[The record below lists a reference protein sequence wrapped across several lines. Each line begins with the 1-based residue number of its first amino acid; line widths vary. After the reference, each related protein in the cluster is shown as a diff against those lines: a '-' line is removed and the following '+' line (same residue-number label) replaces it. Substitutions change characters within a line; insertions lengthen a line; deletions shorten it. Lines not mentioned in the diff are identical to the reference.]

1 MMNVPTQPVRAL
13 VQACP
18 FTRAF
23 AGEPA
28 RMLPHRP
35 IARACRSA
43 ASPAQRMPR
52 CMEFALASP
61 HRPRMPHAHFSPARP
76 PTRPPG
82 ASLRPPSP
90 VESSS
95 FSGGVAWPI
104 VAPFSGVLVVLGA
117 QGSALPTHTRRRRR
131 RRSRATPPE
140 KGPPFP
146 AFSGGVATISR
157 SC

>member
-1 MMNVPTQPVRAL
+1 MMNVQTQPVRAL

-28 RMLPHRP
+28 RMLPHHP

-61 HRPRMPHAHFSPARP
+61 HR
-76 PTRPPG
+76 
-82 ASLRPPSP
+82 
-90 VESSS
+90 
-95 FSGGVAWPI
+95 
-104 VAPFSGVLVVLGA
+104 LGA

-131 RRSRATPPE
+131 RRSRPPRPPRRARNPPARYHHGFGE
-140 KGPPFP
+140 KSCRSRPETSWPCGRLPGPKRALRQHLDVVDALHECQDRLGRLCLAP
-146 AFSGGVATISR
+146 R
-157 SC
+157 